1 MAQAAGHA
9 QMDDQRG
16 AVVQL
21 DQQVFGAARHLAHAA
36 ASQALSQLGVDWP
49 AQARLAQHRAGEGV
63 AGEQG
68 ATPRRVVSTSGNSG
82 MFKRPWLKLGV
93 LF

>member
-1 MAQAAGHA
+1 MPELPEVETTRRGVAPLLTGRAFT
-9 QMDDQRG
+9 G
-16 AVVQL
+16 AVLRQPRL
-21 DQQVFGAARHLAHAA
+21 RWPIDPELAE
-36 ASQALSQLGVDWP
+36 
-49 AQARLAQHRAGEGV
+49 RLAGRRV
-63 AGEQG
+63 SKG